1 MVWMLS
7 RSTRVV
13 VLFAPTLAL
22 LALLAAAEAWLRS
35 GPRMTPLEFLVTDP
49 HQTDGFADD
58 RAVGIFEGDPLLF
71 WRLTP
76 DLDDVIWDFTLVSTN
91 AQGLRYPDPIGPR
104 TRPGLRVVILG
115 DSVTFGYRVPVIWA
129 ERPEDYDRSARPY
142 PALMEERLRRANPE
156 IPVEVIP
163 LAVPGYSSHQGRLWL
178 EREMPRLQPDLVTA
192 CFGWNDVAL
201 RGASDAAV
209 MPGGWRAA
217 LRRITVS
224 SQLLMRLS
232 LLLRR
237 PGDPIARSASRTSP
251 EEFAA
256 HHLAMSRLSRAG
268 GGRFLAIG
276 TVYRDDTTFP
286 EEAVRVAAHRRA
298 LRDAM
303 LASEVPY
310 LEIPELT
317 ESGHPGNAGFF
328 GETIHPNAR
337 GHALMAEAILAH
349 LAAHPDLL
357 PGARVPAGKNDAAPR
372 IRRPGS

>member
-1 MVWMLS
+1 MLS
-7 RSTRVV
+7 RTTRIVA
-13 VLFAPTLAL
+13 LAAPTLAL
-22 LALLAAAEAWLRS
+22 LGLLSAVETWLRS
-35 GPRMTPLEFLVTDP
+35 GAQLTALEFLVTDP
-49 HQTDGFADD
+49 YQTVGFADD
-58 RAVGIFEGDPLLF
+58 REVAIFEGDPLLF

-76 DLDDVIWDFTLVSTN
+76 NLHDVIWDFTLVSTN
-91 AQGLRYPDPIGPR
+91 AEGLRYPDPLGSRP
-104 TRPGLRVVILG
+104 RPGLRVVTLG

-129 ERPEDYDRSARPY
+129 EHPEDYDRSARPY
-142 PALMEERLRRANPE
+142 PALLEERLGRANPE

-178 EREMPRLQPDLVTA
+178 EREIARLQPDLVTA
-192 CFGWNDVAL
+192 CFGWNDVSL
-201 RGASDAAV
+201 RGASDAAL

-217 LRRITVS
+217 LRGITVS

-237 PGDPIARSASRTSP
+237 PGDPIARDTTRTSP

-256 HHLAMSRLSRAG
+256 HHLAMSRLTHAA

-276 TVYRDDTTFP
+276 TVYRDAATFP
-286 EEAVRVAAHRRA
+286 EEAERVAVHRRA

-310 LEIPELT
+310 LEIQELT
-317 ESGHPGNAGFF
+317 EAGHPGNAPLF

-337 GHALMAEAILAH
+337 GHALMAEEILAH
-349 LAAHPDLL
+349 LADHPDLL
-357 PGARVPAGKNDAAPR
+357 PGARVTSGEEDGAARAPR
-372 IRRPGS
+372 PGP